1 MYQQYKHGLGDISQ
15 IFIILTWEIIW
26 LFNAQKVCLKYLL
39 KISYIAYT
47 SPDIHT
53 NQPGFG
59 TYRIQD
65 IFSHIYQTYRKILPT
80 KLNDSRIKLMTSIPA
95 YLHTAVM
102 SKQIEDCQ
110 RLATAGG
117 VAITNAKNCQSN
129 KSKIILYTGKFQL
142 AYHTWISQIPTNKI
156 YINIK
161 AIFSE

>member
-1 MYQQYKHGLGDISQ
+1 
-15 IFIILTWEIIW
+15 
-26 LFNAQKVCLKYLL
+26 
-39 KISYIAYT
+39 
-47 SPDIHT
+47 
-53 NQPGFG
+53 
-59 TYRIQD
+59 
-65 IFSHIYQTYRKILPT
+65 
-80 KLNDSRIKLMTSIPA
+80 MTSIPA

-161 AIFSE
+161 AYFLSNIKFRTNWTRQHILLEGVIYISCGFVSFSLFWSASLSLEDSSKTISSINRLFITVVLAVVHS